1 MLNRRLTLKARPA
14 GIPGPEHF
22 SVEAAPSRPI
32 EPGELLVETMYIS
45 IDPAMR
51 SWISDVSG
59 YARGVAIG
67 DVMRAGGI
75 GRVLQSRAE
84 GFGAGDLV
92 QGRTGWQ
99 SHAIL
104 HGRQTQKLDL
114 SLGSLEDWMG
124 PLGTSA
130 LTAYFGVRDVGALK
144 PGETLLVSAAAGG
157 VGQIAAQI
165 GLIDACRVIG
175 IAGGPEKCRFLTETL
190 GLHGAIDY
198 KSENDLTA
206 AIRRECPGG
215 IDVYFDN
222 VGGPTL
228 DAALAALRTD
238 ARVVLCGR
246 ISQTVAPEPYGIR
259 NLGMVGGKRIMMR
272 NFLVFDYHDRY
283 PEARAWLSAQIRGGR
298 LRQRLHIVEGLENAP
313 SALGMLFRGEN
324 LPASWSSE
332 SPADGAC
339 PDHVFRRCQRVG
351 ELHVPVHLHRHQD
364 PERHHHRDHRR
375 PAV

>member
-1 MLNRRLTLKARPA
+1 MQNQRLTLKARPS
-14 GIPGPEHF
+14 GIPGAEHF
-22 SVEAAPSRPI
+22 VLDSMAVRELEA
-32 EPGELLVETMYIS
+32 GELLVETMYIS

-51 SWISDVSG
+51 SWIADQSP
-59 YARGVAIG
+59 YARGLAIG

-75 GRVLQSRAE
+75 ARVLQSKAE
-84 GFGAGDLV
+84 NFAIGELV

-99 SHAIL
+99 SHPIL
-104 HGRQTQKLDL
+104 RGRETQKLDL

-130 LTAYFGVRDVGALK
+130 LTAYFGVRDIGVLK

-165 GLIDACRVIG
+165 GLIDACRVVG
-175 IAGGPEKCRFLTETL
+175 IAGGPEKCGFLRDTL
-190 GLHGAIDY
+190 KLHDVIDH
-198 KSENDLTA
+198 KAENDLTA
-206 AIRRECPGG
+206 AIAQKCPDG

-228 DAALAALRTD
+228 DAALANLRTD

-246 ISQTVAPEPYGIR
+246 ISQTVAAEPYGIR
-259 NLGMVGGKRIMMR
+259 NLGRSRRITLR

-298 LRQRLHIVEGLENAP
+298 LRQQLHIVEGLENAP
-313 SALGMLFRGEN
+313 RALGMLFRGEN
-324 LPASWSSE
+324 TGKLVVRA
-332 SPADGAC
+332 AA
-339 PDHVFRRCQRVG
+339 
-351 ELHVPVHLHRHQD
+351 
-364 PERHHHRDHRR
+364 
-375 PAV
+375 

>member
-1 MLNRRLTLKARPA
+1 MMNTRITLKARPT
-14 GIPGPEHF
+14 GIPGAEHF
-22 SVEAAPSRPI
+22 NTDVAPVRPLEA
-32 EPGELLVETMYIS
+32 GELLAETMYIS

-51 SWISDVSG
+51 SWIADGSG
-59 YARGVAIG
+59 YVRGVAIG

-75 GRVLQSRAE
+75 GRVLESRAD
-84 GFGAGDLV
+84 GFAAGDLV

-99 SHAIL
+99 SHPIL
-104 HGRQTQKLDL
+104 RGRETQKLDL
-114 SLGSLEDWMG
+114 SAGSLEDWMG

-175 IAGGPEKCRFLTETL
+175 IAGGPEKCRFLTQVL

-198 KSENDLTA
+198 KAENDLTA
-206 AIRRECPGG
+206 AIRRACPGG
-215 IDVYFDN
+215 VDVYFDN

-228 DAALAALRTD
+228 DAALANLRTD

-246 ISQTVAPEPYGIR
+246 ISQTVASEPYGIR
-259 NLGMVGGKRIMMR
+259 NLGNLGGRRITMR

-283 PEARAWLSAQIRGGR
+283 PEARAWLSAQIRDGR
-298 LRQRLHIVEGLENAP
+298 LRQKLHIVEGLENAP
-313 SALGMLFRGEN
+313 RALGMLFRGEN
-324 LPASWSSE
+324 TGKLVVKA
-332 SPADGAC
+332 AG
-339 PDHVFRRCQRVG
+339 
-351 ELHVPVHLHRHQD
+351 
-364 PERHHHRDHRR
+364 
-375 PAV
+375 